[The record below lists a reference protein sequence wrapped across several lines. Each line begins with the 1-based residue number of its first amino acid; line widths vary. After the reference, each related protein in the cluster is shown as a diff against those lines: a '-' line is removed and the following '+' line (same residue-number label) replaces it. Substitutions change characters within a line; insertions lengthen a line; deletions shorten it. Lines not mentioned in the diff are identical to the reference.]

1 MNAPG
6 RIRAIALT
14 IALAALACLPA
25 ASAAAQ
31 AEGYMRLAAGEGQA
45 NSPIYLG
52 VNKSMVIDLPAPAA
66 DVLVSNPAIA
76 DAVLRTSTRL
86 YLIGAALGQASVFLF
101 DNTGK
106 EIASFDIYV
115 EADLSGLN
123 RFLADAIPNGYVYAD
138 AINNSVIL
146 RGQVASSS
154 DASRAEELAR
164 RMIPAFVTSTTMSSA
179 SGNASGSAATT
190 SQQTY
195 DPTTGP
201 VVVNLLTITGEE
213 QVALKVTIAEVQR
226 DVIKQLG
233 INLNGNFDDGDF
245 QIGTDAADAGGGLS
259 PLPGSL
265 GVNATAGELGVAF
278 SAGNVSIE
286 ATLRAL
292 DETNMIRTLAEPT
305 LTAVSG
311 ETADF
316 LAGGEFPFV
325 TGIDPDTGIATV
337 EFKQFG
343 VQLAFTPVVLSAGRI
358 SLKVRAEVSE
368 ITGFTGGGTPI
379 LSSRR
384 AETTVEQPSGGA
396 FVIAGLMQESTQRSA
411 GGFPGLQNLPILGAL
426 FSSKSFLNSE
436 TELVMIITPYLVKPA
451 SPNALARPDENM
463 FTAGAAEAY
472 FLNRLTKVYGTDGQV
487 SGGAASAQV
496 GFTFD

>member
-6 RIRAIALT
+6 RIRAIALSMV
-14 IALAALACLPA
+14 LAALAWLPA
-25 ASAAAQ
+25 PAAMAQ
-31 AEGYMRLAAGEGQA
+31 AQGYMRISAEEALGS
-45 NSPIYLG
+45 NPVYLG
-52 VNKSMVIDLPAPAA
+52 VNKSMVIDLPAPAG
-66 DVLVSNPAIA
+66 DVLVSNPQIA

-86 YLIGAALGQASVFLF
+86 YLIGASLGQASVFLF
-101 DNTGK
+101 DNAGAQ
-106 EIASFDIYV
+106 IANFDIYV
-115 EADLSGLN
+115 EADLSALN
-123 RFLADAIPNGYVYAD
+123 QLLAEAIVDGYVRAE
-138 AINNSVIL
+138 AINGSIVL
-146 RGQVASSS
+146 RGQVASST
-154 DASRAEELAR
+154 DASRAVEITSK
-164 RMIPAFVTSTTMSSA
+164 MIAASPVTVTSGSSVNGAA
-179 SGNASGSAATT
+179 SATSET
-190 SQQTY
+190 F
-195 DPTTGP
+195 DPADGP
-201 VVVNLLTITGEE
+201 GIVNLLTITGEE

-233 INLNGNFDDGDF
+233 INVNANYDSGDF
-245 QIGTDAADAGGGLS
+245 QIGTDAAGASGGFS
-259 PLPGSL
+259 PLPASL
-265 GVNATAGELGVAF
+265 GVNATAGEVGIGF
-278 SAGNVSIE
+278 SSGDFSIE

-292 DETNMIRTLAEPT
+292 DETDMIRTLAEPT

-325 TGIDPDTGIATV
+325 TGIEPDTGIATV

-368 ITGFTGGGTPI
+368 ITGITTSGTPI
-379 LSSRR
+379 LSARR

-396 FVIAGLMQESTQRSA
+396 FVIAGLMQESTQQTA
-411 GGFPGLQNLPILGAL
+411 GGFPGLQRIPILGAL

-436 TELVMIITPYLVKPA
+436 TELVMIITPYLVKPT
-451 SPNALARPDENM
+451 SPKALARPDDNM
-463 FTAGAAEAY
+463 FPTNDAEQY

-487 SGGAASAQV
+487 PGGAASAQV